1 MPDWVIKLGTTVILI
16 LAAVWAYGK
25 LGPGIPITSVV
36 TQKQDLFSVTGEG
49 KVTVVPD
56 TAIVDLGITV
66 NKSTVK
72 EAQSEAN
79 TVITN
84 ITQSLRDLGIADKD
98 VKTSNYSV
106 YPQYDYQPGSANRI
120 AGYQVNASITVTVR
134 EIDKV
139 NQVIDTAT
147 SKGANIVGGIQ
158 LTVDEKQQK
167 ELLQQARALAVAEA
181 KDKANSLAGAA
192 GITLGKVVNV
202 VEAGPPEFPRP
213 MMAKVD
219 VGMGGGGTPTQI
231 QPGSTDIT
239 SSVTLF
245 YETR

>member
-56 TAIVDLGITV
+56 TAIVDLGITA
-66 NKSTVK
+66 NKPSVK
-72 EAQSEAN
+72 EAQTEAN
-79 TVITN
+79 TVIKN
-84 ITQSLRDLGIADKD
+84 ITQSLKDLGIADKD

-147 SKGANIVGGIQ
+147 AQGANIVGGIQ
-158 LTVDEKQQK
+158 LTVDDKQQK
-167 ELLQQARALAVAEA
+167 ALLQQARELAVKEA
-181 KDKANSLAGAA
+181 KDKANSLALAA
-192 GITLGKVVNV
+192 GITLGKIINV
-202 VEAGPPEFPRP
+202 QEGFSDPRP
-213 MMAKVD
+213 VFAKEMMAV
-219 VGMGGGGTPTQI
+219 GGGGETDI

-239 SSVTLF
+239 SSVTLY